1 MTPRTLF
8 AIILKTLGVFFV
20 KDILISIPQLA
31 SALYY
36 FSDFTSG
43 REALLTL
50 FFTSLSMAVY
60 ILVSYYLI
68 FKTGYIIDKL
78 KLAEGFNEETL
89 ALNIS
94 TTTIVEIALIVT
106 AAFILTNE
114 IPNLCRLLF
123 SYFQEKRMT
132 FGHTKPDISLSAMSA
147 VQILLA
153 VLMLGERK
161 KITAFVLRKVPAQ
174 KL

>member
-8 AIILKTLGVFFV
+8 AIILKTLGVFFIE
-20 KDILISIPQLA
+20 DILISITQLT
-31 SALYY
+31 STLYY
-36 FSDFTSG
+36 FSDSTSG

-50 FFTSLSMAVY
+50 FFTSLFMAVY
-60 ILVSYYLI
+60 ILISYYLI

-78 KLAEGFNEETL
+78 KLAEGFKEETL
-89 ALNIS
+89 ALNVS
-94 TTTIVEIALIVT
+94 ATTIVEIALTVT

-132 FGHTKPDISLSAMSA
+132 FGHTKPDVSFSVMSA
-147 VQILLA
+147 V
-153 VLMLGERK
+153 
-161 KITAFVLRKVPAQ
+161 KISWRF
-174 KL
+174 